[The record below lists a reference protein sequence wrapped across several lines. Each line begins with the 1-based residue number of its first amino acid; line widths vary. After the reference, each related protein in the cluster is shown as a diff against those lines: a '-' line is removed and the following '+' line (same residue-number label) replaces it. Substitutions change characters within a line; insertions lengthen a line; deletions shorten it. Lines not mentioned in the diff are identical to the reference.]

1 MADVFQRHEAGGP
14 TRVRAG
20 LFPMKPR
27 KDAQRGMRA
36 PVDRGRHP
44 LFSGGLV
51 RRPTPRNSLMCHAE
65 GEACA

>member
-1 MADVFQRHEAGGP
+1 MADVLQRHAVGGSE
-14 TRVRAG
+14 RVRAG
-20 LFPMKPR
+20 LFPVKPR
-27 KDAQRGMRA
+27 KDAQRGTLA

-65 GEACA
+65 GDACA